1 MNKNRDLSI
10 LTEKQRQA
18 YVLRQNGETFQQIA
32 KIMNITTNAA
42 RQHCIGADRRFKEYE
57 RYNAEKEK
65 NSMPLNLN
73 ITFGDLEFILR
84 ALEHFQRYIEGR
96 VGRNVKTDWMGKL
109 PYEYMLLEKL
119 TERIYSVYTDTL
131 KNFK

>member
-1 MNKNRDLSI
+1 MFC
-10 LTEKQRQA
+10 
-18 YVLRQNGETFQQIA
+18 QNGETFQQIA
-32 KIMNITTNAA
+32 KIMNITTNAV

-96 VGRNVKTDWMGKL
+96 VGRNIKTDWMGKL